1 MITIFRFALNEV
13 IACYLESLVIVEG
26 DSFIFDGV
34 SAGFSARLKF
44 VAIAGG
50 VAIIRVLIFRAVS
63 EGDVL
68 FIVGING
75 ESAAGESVFKDI
87 FGRVGGDFDFGE
99 WSRSW
104 HCRVANYCGFRF
116 FVEYTEDEEGAKC
129 DSC

>member
-1 MITIFRFALNEV
+1 M
-13 IACYLESLVIVEG
+13 ESLVIVEG

-87 FGRVGGDFDFGE
+87 FLLFEQVGTVS
-99 WSRSW
+99 SRLCCGLYGFIDLVKLLKGLTYHHPSEKQASV
-104 HCRVANYCGFRF
+104 VALHL
-116 FVEYTEDEEGAKC
+116 
-129 DSC
+129 